1 MRFYNDKINEIKS
14 EIKTQINKTE
24 DVVVKIKLEEVGKLL
39 TEIDK
44 NQKVKT
50 NNLVDL
56 LQYFE
61 LLEELKHTNG

>member
-1 MRFYNDKINEIKS
+1 M
-14 EIKTQINKTE
+14 
-24 DVVVKIKLEEVGKLL
+24 KLEEVGKLL

-56 LQYFE
+56 LQYIE